1 MKILKL
7 KINDGDLDRLV
18 NYLIE
23 HLSFD
28 YENHSTEMSV
38 IASEEFYFRT
48 FSAQLNMII
57 ARKETSYILIDIVG
71 AAGGSGLLIID
82 WWSEKGYT
90 NRVKKVLNK
99 YKEEFNLVIEKSEL
113 PG

>member
-28 YENHSTEMSV
+28 YENAPSIQT
-38 IASEEFYFRT
+38 FYI
-48 FSAQLNMII
+48 QEKL
-57 ARKETSYILIDIVG
+57 K
-71 AAGGSGLLIID
+71 
-82 WWSEKGYT
+82 KGYLLDMSIATSLAHSNEIVDKFLEAT
-90 NRVKKVLNK
+90 NVVFKDIIMHLEN
-99 YKEEFNLVIEKSEL
+99 NSIEDHLIGEIRHSNFKRL
-113 PG
+113 TD